1 MYRALIM
8 YCSFVCVCVYL
19 RRINTRNEEVQ
30 YSKQIDG
37 IEKLCAYKIK
47 KNHTYVLR
55 ACELHTHVVLNDV
68 MLR

>member
-1 MYRALIM
+1 M
-8 YCSFVCVCVYL
+8 YCSLVCVCL

-47 KNHTYVLR
+47 KKSHICAV
-55 ACELHTHVVLNDV
+55 HVNCTP
-68 MLR
+68 MWC